1 MILLFG
7 FVVSSINLNEEVV
20 EEVVDGVVEDVD
32 DDGATLPIK
41 FCSRGQQTL
50 GTLVVNPQEY
60 CDRNFTLSLEFWL
73 SNRVAEKY
81 GLYYLIQG
89 FQ

>member
-7 FVVSSINLNEEVV
+7 LVVSSINLNEEVV
-20 EEVVDGVVEDVD
+20 DEVVDGVVEDVD

-60 CDRNFTLSLEFWL
+60 CDRNFTLSLEF
-73 SNRVAEKY
+73 
-81 GLYYLIQG
+81 
-89 FQ
+89 